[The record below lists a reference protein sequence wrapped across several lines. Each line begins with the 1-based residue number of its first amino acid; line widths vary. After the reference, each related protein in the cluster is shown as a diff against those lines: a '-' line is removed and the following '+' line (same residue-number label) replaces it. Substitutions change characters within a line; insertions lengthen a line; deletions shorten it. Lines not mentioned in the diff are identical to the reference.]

1 MWIVFVVCSRTISPR
16 CIYLFTS
23 IAHIRQKYML
33 QNFHELSQQ
42 EFNEGKLSAG
52 SKASVKTRLIDS
64 ESVYHRADWI
74 SEY

>member
-1 MWIVFVVCSRTISPR
+1 
-16 CIYLFTS
+16 
-23 IAHIRQKYML
+23 ML
-33 QNFHELSQQ
+33 QHFHELSQQ
-42 EFNEGKLSAG
+42 EFNEEKLSAG